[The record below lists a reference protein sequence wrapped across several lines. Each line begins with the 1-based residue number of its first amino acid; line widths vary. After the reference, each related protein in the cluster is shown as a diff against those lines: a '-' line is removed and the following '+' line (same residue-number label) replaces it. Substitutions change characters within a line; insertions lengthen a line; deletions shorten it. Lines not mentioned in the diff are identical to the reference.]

1 MNYTQA
7 VGEKSTVKLTITF
20 TEEEWQNAI
29 MQAYTKTRGKYS
41 VPGFRKGKAPKPVI
55 ENYYGKS
62 AFYDEAF
69 NVLYREH
76 YFAILEKE
84 KDNFTAVGE
93 PELSVESLEEGK
105 GLVLGA
111 SVPVKPDVEIE
122 AYTGLK
128 IKKYDYNVTDAD
140 VDAEVKKLLERNAT
154 DVEVT
159 GRPCKNGDKVN
170 IDFSGSVDGEKF
182 AGGTAEEYDLVLGSG
197 SFIPGFEEQVVGMEI
212 GSERDITVK
221 FPENYQADNLRGKE
235 AVFAIKLHKITEK
248 QLPELTD
255 EYVKKH
261 AGAESVEAYK
271 NTVRE
276 RLLKSAENR
285 SRDETENSI
294 VEEICKHAKTEIPDA
309 MIESEID
316 RMVQD
321 FSYRLMYQGLKLEDY
336 VKYMGQT
343 MEEFRAQYKP
353 QAQPRV
359 LSQLVIDKIVRTE
372 GFTAEEAEVEA
383 KIAEQAKSVE
393 KTAEEYKKS
402 MDPRQYD
409 YIRNDI
415 IITKLFDFLAANN
428 ELYVEGGEETQPAAK
443 TAKKTTKKKA

>member
-20 TEEEWQNAI
+20 TENEWQNAI
-29 MQAYTKTRGKYS
+29 MQAYTRTRGKYS
-41 VPGFRKGKAPKPVI
+41 VPGFRKGKAPKPVL

-62 AFYDEAF
+62 VFFDEAF

-84 KDNFTAVGE
+84 KDSFTAVGE
-93 PELSVESLEEGK
+93 PELSVDSLEEGK
-105 GLVLGA
+105 GLVLSA
-111 SVPVKPDVEIE
+111 VVPVKPDVEIE

-128 IKKYDYNVTDAD
+128 IKKYAYNVSDGD
-140 VDAEVKKLLERNAT
+140 VEAEVKKLLERNAT
-154 DVEVT
+154 DVEVS

-212 GSERDITVK
+212 GVTRDITVK
-221 FPENYQADNLRGKE
+221 FPDDYQADNLRGKE
-235 AVFAIKLHKITEK
+235 AVFAIKLNKITEK

-271 NTVRE
+271 TTVRE
-276 RLLKSAENR
+276 KLLKSAESR

-294 VEEICKHAKTEIPDA
+294 IEEICKHAKAEIPEA

-316 RMVQD
+316 RLVQD

-336 VKYMGQT
+336 IKYMGQT
-343 MEEFRAQYKP
+343 MEQFRAQYKP
-353 QAQPRV
+353 QAAPRV
-359 LSQLVIDKIVRTE
+359 LSQLVIDKIIRTE
-372 GFTAEEAEVEA
+372 GFTAEDAEVEA
-383 KIAEQAKSVE
+383 KIAEQAASVE

-402 MDPRQYD
+402 MDPRQYE
-409 YIRNDI
+409 YIKSDI

-428 ELYVEGGEETQPAAK
+428 ELYTEDGAAEPAAK
-443 TAKKTTKKKA
+443 PAKKATKKKA

>member
-20 TEEEWQNAI
+20 TEDEWQNAI
-29 MQAYTKTRGKYS
+29 MQAYTRTRGKYS
-41 VPGFRKGKAPKPVI
+41 VPGFRKGKAPKPVL

-62 AFYDEAF
+62 VFFDEAF

-84 KDNFTAVGE
+84 KDSFTAVGE
-93 PELSVESLEEGK
+93 PELSVDSLEEGK
-105 GLVLGA
+105 GLVLSA
-111 SVPVKPDVEIE
+111 VVPVKPDVEIE

-128 IKKYDYNVTDAD
+128 IKKYAYNVSDGD
-140 VDAEVKKLLERNAT
+140 VEAEVKKLLERNAT
-154 DVEVT
+154 DVEAS

-212 GSERDITVK
+212 GGTRDITVK
-221 FPENYQADNLRGKE
+221 FPDDYQADNLRGKE
-235 AVFAIKLHKITEK
+235 AVFAIKLNKITEK

-271 NTVRE
+271 TTVRE
-276 RLLKSAENR
+276 KLLKSAESR

-294 VEEICKHAKTEIPDA
+294 IEEICKHAKAEIPEA

-316 RMVQD
+316 RLVQD

-336 VKYMGQT
+336 IKYMGQT
-343 MEEFRAQYKP
+343 MEQFRAQYKP
-353 QAQPRV
+353 QAAPRV
-359 LSQLVIDKIVRTE
+359 LSQLVIDKIIRTE
-372 GFTAEEAEVEA
+372 GFTAEDAEVEA
-383 KIAEQAKSVE
+383 KIAEQAASVE

-402 MDPRQYD
+402 MDPRQYE
-409 YIRNDI
+409 YIKSDI

-428 ELYVEGGEETQPAAK
+428 ELYTEDGAAEPAAK
-443 TAKKTTKKKA
+443 PAKKATKKKA

>member
-20 TEEEWQNAI
+20 TEDEWQNAI
-29 MQAYTKTRGKYS
+29 MQAYTRTRGKYS
-41 VPGFRKGKAPKPVI
+41 VPGFRKGKAPKPVL

-62 AFYDEAF
+62 VFFDEAF

-84 KDNFTAVGE
+84 KDSFTAVGE
-93 PELSVESLEEGK
+93 PELSVDSLEEGK
-105 GLVLGA
+105 GLVLSA
-111 SVPVKPDVEIE
+111 VVLVKPDVEIE

-128 IKKYDYNVTDAD
+128 IKKYAYNVSDGD
-140 VDAEVKKLLERNAT
+140 VEAEVKKLLERNAT
-154 DVEVT
+154 DVEVS

-212 GSERDITVK
+212 GVTRDITVK
-221 FPENYQADNLRGKE
+221 FPDDYQADNLRGKE
-235 AVFAIKLHKITEK
+235 AVFAIKLNKITEK

-271 NTVRE
+271 TTVRE
-276 RLLKSAENR
+276 KLLKSAESR

-294 VEEICKHAKTEIPDA
+294 IEEICKHAKAEIPEA

-316 RMVQD
+316 RLVQD

-336 VKYMGQT
+336 IKYMGQT
-343 MEEFRAQYKP
+343 MEQFRAQYKP
-353 QAQPRV
+353 QAAPRV
-359 LSQLVIDKIVRTE
+359 LSQLVIDKIIRTE
-372 GFTAEEAEVEA
+372 GFTAEDAEVEA
-383 KIAEQAKSVE
+383 KIAEQAASVE

-402 MDPRQYD
+402 MDPRQYE
-409 YIRNDI
+409 YIKSDI

-428 ELYVEGGEETQPAAK
+428 ELYTEDGAAEPAAK
-443 TAKKTTKKKA
+443 PAKKATKKKA

>member
-20 TEEEWQNAI
+20 TEDEWQNAI
-29 MQAYTKTRGKYS
+29 MQAYTRTRGKYS
-41 VPGFRKGKAPKPVI
+41 VPGFRKCKAPKPVL

-62 AFYDEAF
+62 VFFDEAF

-84 KDNFTAVGE
+84 KDSFTAVCE
-93 PELSVESLEEGK
+93 PELSVDSLEEGK
-105 GLVLGA
+105 GLVLSA
-111 SVPVKPDVEIE
+111 VVPVKPDVEIE

-128 IKKYDYNVTDAD
+128 IKKYAYNVSDGD
-140 VDAEVKKLLERNAT
+140 VEAEVKKLLERNAT
-154 DVEVT
+154 DVEAS

-212 GSERDITVK
+212 GGTRDITVK
-221 FPENYQADNLRGKE
+221 FPDDYQADNLRGKE
-235 AVFAIKLHKITEK
+235 AVFAIKLNKITEK

-271 NTVRE
+271 TSVRE
-276 RLLKSAENR
+276 KLLKSAESR

-294 VEEICKHAKTEIPDA
+294 IEEICKHAKAEIPEA

-316 RMVQD
+316 RLVQD

-336 VKYMGQT
+336 IKYMGQT
-343 MEEFRAQYKP
+343 MEQFRAQYKP
-353 QAQPRV
+353 QAAPRV
-359 LSQLVIDKIVRTE
+359 LSQLVIDKIIRTE
-372 GFTAEEAEVEA
+372 GFTAEDAEVEA
-383 KIAEQAKSVE
+383 KIAEQAASVE

-402 MDPRQYD
+402 MDPRQYE
-409 YIRNDI
+409 YIKSDI

-428 ELYVEGGEETQPAAK
+428 ELYTEDGAAEPAAK
-443 TAKKTTKKKA
+443 PAKKATKKKA

>member
-20 TEEEWQNAI
+20 TEDEWQNAI
-29 MQAYTKTRGKYS
+29 MQAYTRTRGKYS
-41 VPGFRKGKAPKPVI
+41 VPGFRKGKAPKPVL

-62 AFYDEAF
+62 VFFDEAF

-84 KDNFTAVGE
+84 KDSFTAVGE
-93 PELSVESLEEGK
+93 PELSVDSLEEGK
-105 GLVLGA
+105 GLVLSA
-111 SVPVKPDVEIE
+111 VVPVKPDVEIE

-128 IKKYDYNVTDAD
+128 IKKYAYNVSDGD
-140 VDAEVKKLLERNAT
+140 VEAEVKKLLERNAT
-154 DVEVT
+154 DVEAS
-159 GRPCKNGDKVN
+159 GRPCKKGDKVN

-212 GSERDITVK
+212 GGTRDITVK
-221 FPENYQADNLRGKE
+221 FPDDYQADNLRGKE
-235 AVFAIKLHKITEK
+235 AVFAIKLNKITEK

-271 NTVRE
+271 TSVRE
-276 RLLKSAENR
+276 KLLKSAESR

-294 VEEICKHAKTEIPDA
+294 IEEICKHAKAEIPEA

-316 RMVQD
+316 RLVQD
-321 FSYRLMYQGLKLEDY
+321 FSYRLMYQGLKIEDY
-336 VKYMGQT
+336 IKYMGQT
-343 MEEFRAQYKP
+343 MEQFRAQYKP
-353 QAQPRV
+353 QAAPRV
-359 LSQLVIDKIVRTE
+359 LSQLVIDKIIRTE
-372 GFTAEEAEVEA
+372 GFTAEDAEVEA
-383 KIAEQAKSVE
+383 KIAEQAASVE

-402 MDPRQYD
+402 MDPRQYE
-409 YIRNDI
+409 YIKSDI
-415 IITKLFDFLAANN
+415 IITKL
-428 ELYVEGGEETQPAAK
+428 ELYTEDGAAEPAAK
-443 TAKKTTKKKA
+443 PAKKATKKKA

>member
-20 TEEEWQNAI
+20 TEDEWQNAI
-29 MQAYTKTRGKYS
+29 MQAYTRTRGKYS
-41 VPGFRKGKAPKPVI
+41 VPGFRKGKAPKPVL

-62 AFYDEAF
+62 VFFDEAF

-84 KDNFTAVGE
+84 KDSFTAVGE
-93 PELSVESLEEGK
+93 PELSVDSLEEGK
-105 GLVLGA
+105 GLVLSA
-111 SVPVKPDVEIE
+111 VVPVKPDVEIE

-128 IKKYDYNVTDAD
+128 IKKYAYNVSDGD
-140 VDAEVKKLLERNAT
+140 VEAEVKKLLERNAT
-154 DVEVT
+154 DVEVS

-212 GSERDITVK
+212 GGTRNITVK
-221 FPENYQADNLRGKE
+221 FPEDYQADNLRGKE
-235 AVFAIKLHKITEK
+235 AVFAIKLNKITEK

-276 RLLKSAENR
+276 KLLKSAESR

-294 VEEICKHAKTEIPDA
+294 IEEICKHAKAEIPEA

-316 RMVQD
+316 RLVQD

-336 VKYMGQT
+336 IKYMGQT
-343 MEEFRAQYKP
+343 MEQFRAQYKP
-353 QAQPRV
+353 QAAPRV
-359 LSQLVIDKIVRTE
+359 LSQLVIDKIIRTE
-372 GFTAEEAEVEA
+372 GFTAEDAEVEA
-383 KIAEQAKSVE
+383 KIAEQAASVE

-402 MDPRQYD
+402 MDPRQYE
-409 YIRNDI
+409 YIKSDI

-428 ELYVEGGEETQPAAK
+428 ELYTEDGTAEPAAK
-443 TAKKTTKKKA
+443 PAKKSTKKKA

>member
-20 TEEEWQNAI
+20 TEDEWQNAI
-29 MQAYTKTRGKYS
+29 MQAYTRTRGKYS
-41 VPGFRKGKAPKPVI
+41 VPGFRKGKAPKPVL

-62 AFYDEAF
+62 VFFDEAF

-84 KDNFTAVGE
+84 KDSFTAVGE
-93 PELSVESLEEGK
+93 PELSVDSLEEGK
-105 GLVLGA
+105 GLVLSA
-111 SVPVKPDVEIE
+111 VVPVKPDVEIE

-128 IKKYDYNVTDAD
+128 IKKYAYNVSDGD
-140 VDAEVKKLLERNAT
+140 VEAEVKKLLERNAT
-154 DVEVT
+154 DVEAS

-212 GSERDITVK
+212 GGTRDITVK
-221 FPENYQADNLRGKE
+221 FPDDYQADNLRGKE
-235 AVFAIKLHKITEK
+235 AVFAIKLNKITEK

-271 NTVRE
+271 TSVRE
-276 RLLKSAENR
+276 KLLKSAESR

-294 VEEICKHAKTEIPDA
+294 IEEICKHAKAEIPEA

-316 RMVQD
+316 RLVQD
-321 FSYRLMYQGLKLEDY
+321 FSYRLMYQGLKIEDY
-336 VKYMGQT
+336 IKYMGQT
-343 MEEFRAQYKP
+343 MEQFRAQYKP
-353 QAQPRV
+353 QAAPRV
-359 LSQLVIDKIVRTE
+359 LSQLVIDKIIRTE
-372 GFTAEEAEVEA
+372 GFTAEDAEVEA
-383 KIAEQAKSVE
+383 KIAEQAASVE

-402 MDPRQYD
+402 MDPRQYE
-409 YIRNDI
+409 YIKSDI

-428 ELYVEGGEETQPAAK
+428 ELYTEDGAAEPAAK
-443 TAKKTTKKKA
+443 PAKKATKKKA

>member
-20 TEEEWQNAI
+20 TEDEWQNAI
-29 MQAYTKTRGKYS
+29 MQAYTRTRGKYS
-41 VPGFRKGKAPKPVI
+41 VPGFRKGKAPKPVL

-62 AFYDEAF
+62 VFFDEAF

-84 KDNFTAVGE
+84 KDSFTAVGE
-93 PELSVESLEEGK
+93 PELSVDSLEEGK
-105 GLVLGA
+105 GLVLSA
-111 SVPVKPDVEIE
+111 VVPVKPDVEIE

-128 IKKYDYNVTDAD
+128 IKKYAYNVSDGD
-140 VDAEVKKLLERNAT
+140 VEAEVKKLLERNAT
-154 DVEVT
+154 DVEAS

-212 GSERDITVK
+212 GGTRDITVK
-221 FPENYQADNLRGKE
+221 FPDDYQADNLRGKE
-235 AVFAIKLHKITEK
+235 AVFAIKLNKITEK

-271 NTVRE
+271 TSVRE
-276 RLLKSAENR
+276 KLLKSAESR

-294 VEEICKHAKTEIPDA
+294 IEEICKHAKAEIPEA

-316 RMVQD
+316 RLVQD

-336 VKYMGQT
+336 IKYMGQT
-343 MEEFRAQYKP
+343 MEQFRAQYKP
-353 QAQPRV
+353 QAAPRV
-359 LSQLVIDKIVRTE
+359 LSQLVIDKIIRTE
-372 GFTAEEAEVEA
+372 GFTAEDAEVEA
-383 KIAEQAKSVE
+383 KIAEQAASVE

-402 MDPRQYD
+402 MDPRQYE
-409 YIRNDI
+409 YIKSDI
-415 IITKLFDFLAANN
+415 IITKLFDFLAAK
-428 ELYVEGGEETQPAAK
+428 PAAK
-443 TAKKTTKKKA
+443 PAKKATKKKA

>member
-415 IITKLFDFLAANN
+415 IITKLFDFLSANN
-428 ELYVEGGEETQPAAK
+428 KLVA
-443 TAKKTTKKKA
+443 